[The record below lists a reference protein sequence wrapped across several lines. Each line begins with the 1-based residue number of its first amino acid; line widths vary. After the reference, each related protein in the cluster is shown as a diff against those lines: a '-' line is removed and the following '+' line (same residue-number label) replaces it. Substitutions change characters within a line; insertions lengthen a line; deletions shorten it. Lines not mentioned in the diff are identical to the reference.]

1 MIPQGTLHGNKFF
14 VVAGRRWLVAE
25 AGGLTLGF
33 ALHLVTA
40 DLYEMKT
47 VVGADV
53 SLFRSDTAVQ
63 VLSRVRI
70 SCPIV
75 ACFFSFSARIIVVIG
90 IKWSVETQLQAS
102 SDLSQ
107 ESLFSNFRFDTL

>member
-1 MIPQGTLHGNKFF
+1 VIPQGTLHGNKFF

-33 ALHLVTA
+33 ALHLVAA

-53 SLFRSDTAVQ
+53 SLFRS
-63 VLSRVRI
+63 
-70 SCPIV
+70 
-75 ACFFSFSARIIVVIG
+75 
-90 IKWSVETQLQAS
+90 TQQYKCCHVYVFLVP
-102 SDLSQ
+102 L
-107 ESLFSNFRFDTL
+107 